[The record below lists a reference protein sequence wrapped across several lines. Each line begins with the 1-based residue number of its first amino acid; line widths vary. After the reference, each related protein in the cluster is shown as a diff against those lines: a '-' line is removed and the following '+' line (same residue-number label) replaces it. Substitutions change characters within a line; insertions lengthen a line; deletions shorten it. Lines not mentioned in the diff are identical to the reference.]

1 MSGIVIASL
10 LPPADPRWGY
20 DDPSGLPDEVAVT
33 VHVPEPLLAS
43 IQAEAGRAGVTPAA
57 WLLDLVHRS
66 LSPAGPAA
74 A

>member
-1 MSGIVIASL
+1 MSRKTLGF

-20 DDPSGLPDEVAVT
+20 DDPSGVPDEVPVT
-33 VHVPEPLLAS
+33 VHVPETLLVS
-43 IQAEAGRAGVTPAA
+43 IQAEAARTGITPTA

-66 LSPAGPAA
+66 LYPPRGAA